1 MPSEIIQIIE
11 DDPQHA
17 QLLDHTL
24 RKAGYRT
31 NVANQGLTGLEDI
44 RRLHPALVL
53 LDIMLPELDGHEIC
67 RRLRAD
73 PETKA
78 TPIIMLSA
86 LAAEDHRAAGLDLG
100 ADDYIAKPFSPREV
114 VSRIRAVLR
123 RTRGQ
128 TDSQEVYLNGE
139 LVLEESRH
147 RVSFRGKAVE
157 LSDPEWQ
164 ILRTLARQPG
174 RTIMRR
180 ELIMLLWGDDGLI
193 HQQELERHIRALG
206 RKLTTGPEAESLILM
221 TPGFG
226 YLLRSSQSQ
235 TGGSVR

>member
-1 MPSEIIQIIE
+1 MPSEVIQIIE

-31 NVANQGLTGLEDI
+31 NVAHHGLTGLEDV
-44 RRLHPALVL
+44 RRLHPSLVL
-53 LDIMLPELDGHEIC
+53 LDIMLPELDGHEVC

-86 LAAEDHRAAGLDLG
+86 LAGEEHRTVGLNLG
-100 ADDYIAKPFSPREV
+100 ADDYIAKPFSPKEV
-114 VSRIRAVLR
+114 VLRIKAVLR
-123 RTRGQ
+123 RSRQSAHSG
-128 TDSQEVYLNGE
+128 EVYLNGE
-139 LVLEESRH
+139 LLLEESRH
-147 RVSFRGKAVE
+147 RVSFRGKSVE

-164 ILRTLARQPG
+164 ILQALARQPG
-174 RTIMRR
+174 RTVMRR
-180 ELIMLLWGDDGLI
+180 DLIMLLWGDDGLI
-193 HQQELERHIRALG
+193 HQQELERFIRSLG
-206 RKLTTGPEAESLILM
+206 QKLEAGSETGSLILM

-226 YLLRSSQSQ
+226 YQLRTFRSQADE
-235 TGGSVR
+235 SVR

>member
-1 MPSEIIQIIE
+1 MPAEIIQIIE

-17 QLLDHTL
+17 QLLDHAL
-24 RKAGYRT
+24 RRAGYRT
-31 NVANQGLTGLEDI
+31 NVANHGTTGLEDV

-53 LDIMLPELDGHEIC
+53 LDVMLPELDGHEVC

-73 PETKA
+73 PATKA

-86 LAAEDHRAAGLDLG
+86 LAGEDHRTVGLNLG
-100 ADDYIAKPFSPREV
+100 ADDYIPKPFSPREV

-123 RTRGQ
+123 RTRRQ
-128 TDSQEVYLNGE
+128 ADSGEVYLNGD

-147 RVSFRGKAVE
+147 MVLFGGKSVE
-157 LSDPEWQ
+157 LSGPEWQ
-164 ILRTLARQPG
+164 VLRALAQQPG
-174 RTIMRR
+174 RTVMRK
-180 ELIMLLWGDDGLI
+180 ELIALLWGNDGLI

-206 RKLTTGPEAESLILM
+206 RKLEAISDAGPVILM

-226 YLLRSSQSQ
+226 YQLRPA
-235 TGGSVR
+235 RF